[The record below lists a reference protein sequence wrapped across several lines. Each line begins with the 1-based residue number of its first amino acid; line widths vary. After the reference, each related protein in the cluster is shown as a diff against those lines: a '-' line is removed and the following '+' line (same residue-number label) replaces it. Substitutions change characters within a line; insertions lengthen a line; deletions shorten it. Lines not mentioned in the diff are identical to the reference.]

1 MSSRHTWEK
10 STLLHVDKIKVKY
23 GEIIALHDVSI
34 DVKEGEILAVLGSN
48 GAGKSTLLKTIAA
61 MLRPVEGSITFQGTV
76 INGMPTHNV
85 VRHGIS
91 LVPEGKHIFAKI
103 SVAENLLIGAYTKK
117 EKGLRE
123 ETLEEIFRLFPRLK
137 ERLDQKGGTLSG
149 GEQQM
154 LAIARGL
161 MSRPKILML
170 DEPSLG
176 IAPNLVSRIFEA
188 IDQIRASGLTIL
200 IVEQHVQDAL
210 ELADRAYIMQTGK
223 IVLEGAAN
231 DLMNSEMVQKAY
243 MGM

>member
-1 MSSRHTWEK
+1 
-10 STLLHVDKIKVKY
+10 LLHVDKIKVKY

>member
-1 MSSRHTWEK
+1 VSSRHTWEK

>member
-1 MSSRHTWEK
+1 M
-10 STLLHVDKIKVKY
+10 LHVDKIKVKY

-61 MLRPVEGSITFQGTV
+61 MLRPAEGSIRFEGTV

-85 VRHGIS
+85 VRQGIS

-117 EKGLRE
+117 EKQMRE

-161 MSRPKILML
+161 MSRPKLLML

-188 IDQIRASGLTIL
+188 IDQIRASGRTIL

-223 IVLEGAAN
+223 IVIEGAAD
-231 DLMNSEMVQKAY
+231 DLMNSEVVQKAY

>member
-1 MSSRHTWEK
+1 MEK

-85 VRHGIS
+85 VRQGIS

-117 EKGLRE
+117 DKELRE

-161 MSRPKILML
+161 MSRPKLLML

-223 IVLEGAAN
+223 IVIEGTAD
-231 DLMNSEMVQKAY
+231 DLMNSEVVQKAY

>member
-1 MSSRHTWEK
+1 
-10 STLLHVDKIKVKY
+10 LLHVDKIKVKY

-61 MLRPVEGSITFQGTV
+61 MLRPAEGSIRFEGTV

-85 VRHGIS
+85 VRQGIS

-117 EKGLRE
+117 EKQMRE

-161 MSRPKILML
+161 MSRPKLLML

-188 IDQIRASGLTIL
+188 IDQIRASGRTIL

-223 IVLEGAAN
+223 IVIEGAAD
-231 DLMNSEMVQKAY
+231 DLMNSEVVQKAY